1 MINYYQNKVE
11 CFSKSLVKA
20 NNIDQILKELT
31 EFNIDFQDS
40 KYHNTLQKSINNYS
54 GFSKNEIKRFK
65 QNLITYLFSFTDFK
79 WYHNYP
85 VFTDEMFLAK
95 NLKIPALNL
104 LKSNYLILFQYSSL
118 KNGFFSRYQN
128 YFRRRFDILNNKPS
142 GNTIGMRTAHI
153 KLELLGL
160 LNEISVF
167 ISEQYGRTIKIQ
179 VNSLIRTI
187 EHQEQLINIGFTFSK
202 FSSHCNGYAVDIERK
217 WYVMNDRTLFRIID
231 SCLKMYA
238 EKGIINLI
246 DEGIV
251 WHICLNPDYL
261 KTYQIEVENW
271 NK

>member
-1 MINYYQNKVE
+1 
-11 CFSKSLVKA
+11 
-20 NNIDQILKELT
+20 
-31 EFNIDFQDS
+31 
-40 KYHNTLQKSINNYS
+40 
-54 GFSKNEIKRFK
+54 
-65 QNLITYLFSFTDFK
+65 
-79 WYHNYP
+79 
-85 VFTDEMFLAK
+85 
-95 NLKIPALNL
+95 
-104 LKSNYLILFQYSSL
+104 
-118 KNGFFSRYQN
+118 
-128 YFRRRFDILNNKPS
+128 
-142 GNTIGMRTAHI
+142 MRTAHI
-153 KLELLGL
+153 KVELLGL

-187 EHQEQLINIGFTFSK
+187 EHQEQLIKIGFTFSK

-217 WYVMNDRTLFRIID
+217 WYVMNDRVLFGIID